1 MTANFYGVPFNYR
14 DRHQR
19 LLMTFAF
26 LFAGTEDGAVGRV
39 RKHVGLQGWRFGEL
53 VDEVQLIPLARWDAI
68 RHRDWAEYL
77 DRLPDA
83 AKLVEPAQQLV
94 IHLLPPIELR

>member
-1 MTANFYGVPFNYR
+1 MVNFYAVPFNYR
-14 DRHQR
+14 DRQQR

-26 LFAGTEDGAVGRV
+26 LFAGTEEGAVGRL

-53 VDEVQLIPLARWDAI
+53 VDEVQHIKLERWDAI

-77 DRLPDA
+77 GMLPSASALADS
-83 AKLVEPAQQLV
+83 AQQFA
-94 IHLLPPIELR
+94 IHLLPPIELS

>member
-1 MTANFYGVPFNYR
+1 
-14 DRHQR
+14 
-19 LLMTFAF
+19 MTFAF

-83 AKLVEPAQQLV
+83 AKLAEPAQQLV

>member
-1 MTANFYGVPFNYR
+1 MIANFYGVPFNYR
-14 DRHQR
+14 DRHQH

-77 DRLPDA
+77 DSLPDA
-83 AKLVEPAQQLV
+83 SKLVEPAQQLV